1 MWWMK
6 YLIAMAS
13 NIIHNEW
20 REIDMLQNMVPLGTM
35 VKSSEK
41 QVCSLQI
48 RVKYDAVDGN
58 IN

>member
-48 RVKYDAVDGN
+48 WVKYDAVDGN